1 MIPDA
6 LVLAQV
12 LPERGRAVEKQ
23 VQSFAPQEVVGV
35 LDGDRV
41 DVGLVSRA
49 RSDAVLS
56 QIRERLVLT
65 GHSTAEARLDA
76 GGVVLGEH
84 LAGP

>member
-1 MIPDA
+1 MLLHVR
-6 LVLAQV
+6 LVEYSEPSIKYCQSTLTFQNT
-12 LPERGRAVEKQ
+12 EKMY
-23 VQSFAPQEVVGV
+23 SWYGST
-35 LDGDRV
+35 

-65 GHSTAEARLDA
+65 SHSTAEARFDV